1 VVEVQRAYDRLAQPA
16 SQRALGA
23 AFYVR
28 AELYRLRGDF
38 AEAEQAYRQAHQY
51 GRQPQPGLAQVRLA
65 QGHVDEASGAIRRSL
80 DEAGDTVTRSRLLAP
95 YVDMLLAG
103 GDVAAARGAA
113 DELSAI
119 SAEWNTPLPSAL
131 AAHATGS
138 VLLADGEARPALAS
152 LRRAW
157 TLWSELGATYDAART
172 RMLMGVACR
181 MLGDED
187 NAQMEFEAA
196 RSALQQLEAAP
207 DLVRV
212 EELSQ
217 TTARPMTG
225 GLTAREVQVLKLVAT
240 GKTNRAIA
248 SELFISEKTVATH
261 VSSLFTKL
269 GLSSR
274 SAATAYAYE
283 HHLV

>member
-1 VVEVQRAYDRLAQPA
+1 
-16 SQRALGA
+16 
-23 AFYVR
+23 
-28 AELYRLRGDF
+28 
-38 AEAEQAYRQAHQY
+38 
-51 GRQPQPGLAQVRLA
+51 
-65 QGHVDEASGAIRRSL
+65 
-80 DEAGDTVTRSRLLAP
+80 
-95 YVDMLLAG
+95 MLLAG

-113 DELSAI
+113 DELSGLA
-119 SAEWNTPLPSAL
+119 AEWNTPFLSAL
-131 AAHATGS
+131 SRMRPGRSCWPT
-138 VLLADGEARPALAS
+138 ARPAPRSPRSAGRGRLERAGAS
-152 LRRAW
+152 Y
-157 TLWSELGATYDAART
+157 EAARA
-172 RMLMGVACR
+172 RVLMGVACR

-187 NAQMEFEAA
+187 SAQMEFDAA

-212 EELSQ
+212 EELSR
-217 TTARPMTG
+217 TTARPIAG

-261 VSSLFTKL
+261 VSSLLTKL

-283 HHLV
+283 HHLA